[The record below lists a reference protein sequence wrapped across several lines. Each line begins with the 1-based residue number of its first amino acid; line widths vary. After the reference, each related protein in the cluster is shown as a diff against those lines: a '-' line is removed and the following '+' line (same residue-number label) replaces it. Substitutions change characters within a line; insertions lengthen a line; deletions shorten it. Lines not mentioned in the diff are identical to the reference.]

1 MCSPMS
7 LEVQLLDLAF
17 VAVPLF
23 PVRPGAP
30 KGPLDHDAIRRLR
43 PAAEAVVELQAP
55 QLARLASHS
64 VTLSPVRLA
73 GSVVGVL
80 IVAYPDAPHVAD
92 ERHLPTVSAWLR
104 TAVEQHL
111 ASQAAGADHLGAL
124 HEALRA
130 AAFDGSDRRLVA
142 VFAEALAVWHDI
154 EVVGY
159 VETAPG
165 VFTRAVSLAGRGQ
178 QVPPLVFPP
187 QAVPP
192 ALRLTRMPHTHV
204 NGADRGSA
212 ADALVITLSR
222 SAGSVWLLTLS
233 GEIDACD
240 PALLTGYVSALDI
253 VLALTTRGASAGVA
267 LAVASD
273 LAALSHQPRRALER
287 ALDRVRQ
294 ALAATAVR
302 LSVRNAGRSGVFTAP
317 PGGAD
322 AAPASTGAR
331 LTIERQTP
339 AIGRFAFEIERLAA
353 SPWTPI
359 EHAQARSV
367 ADVLEAWVER
377 REPAIDPDLAP
388 ATPPFDQS
396 IDDHVARTLARGEA
410 VTLAVFSCDPV
421 PTTRQAEA
429 LLTEAR
435 RVLRGGDDAGRLAD
449 GRLAFL
455 LTQTTASQA
464 PVVTRRLKGH
474 LARGA
479 AAAGIA
485 IVDEAFAT
493 RMPGQDAGGGLL
505 VEARPRGHA

>member
-80 IVAYPDAPHVAD
+80 IVAHSDAPHVAG

-154 EVVGY
+154 EVMGY

-187 QAVPP
+187 QA
-192 ALRLTRMPHTHV
+192 T
-204 NGADRGSA
+204 
-212 ADALVITLSR
+212 I
-222 SAGSVWLLTLS
+222 SVT
-233 GEIDACD
+233 
-240 PALLTGYVSALDI
+240 
-253 VLALTTRGASAGVA
+253 
-267 LAVASD
+267 
-273 LAALSHQPRRALER
+273 
-287 ALDRVRQ
+287 
-294 ALAATAVR
+294 
-302 LSVRNAGRSGVFTAP
+302 
-317 PGGAD
+317 
-322 AAPASTGAR
+322 
-331 LTIERQTP
+331 
-339 AIGRFAFEIERLAA
+339 
-353 SPWTPI
+353 
-359 EHAQARSV
+359 
-367 ADVLEAWVER
+367 
-377 REPAIDPDLAP
+377 
-388 ATPPFDQS
+388 
-396 IDDHVARTLARGEA
+396 
-410 VTLAVFSCDPV
+410 
-421 PTTRQAEA
+421 
-429 LLTEAR
+429 
-435 RVLRGGDDAGRLAD
+435 
-449 GRLAFL
+449 
-455 LTQTTASQA
+455 
-464 PVVTRRLKGH
+464 
-474 LARGA
+474 
-479 AAAGIA
+479 
-485 IVDEAFAT
+485 
-493 RMPGQDAGGGLL
+493 
-505 VEARPRGHA
+505 

>member
-1 MCSPMS
+1 
-7 LEVQLLDLAF
+7 
-17 VAVPLF
+17 
-23 PVRPGAP
+23 
-30 KGPLDHDAIRRLR
+30 
-43 PAAEAVVELQAP
+43 
-55 QLARLASHS
+55 
-64 VTLSPVRLA
+64 
-73 GSVVGVL
+73 
-80 IVAYPDAPHVAD
+80 
-92 ERHLPTVSAWLR
+92 
-104 TAVEQHL
+104 
-111 ASQAAGADHLGAL
+111 
-124 HEALRA
+124 
-130 AAFDGSDRRLVA
+130 
-142 VFAEALAVWHDI
+142 
-154 EVVGY
+154 
-159 VETAPG
+159 
-165 VFTRAVSLAGRGQ
+165 
-178 QVPPLVFPP
+178 
-187 QAVPP
+187 
-192 ALRLTRMPHTHV
+192 MPHTHV
-204 NGADRGSA
+204 NGAERGSA

-287 ALDRVRQ
+287 ALDRGRQ

-302 LSVRNAGRSGVFTAP
+302 LSMRNAGRSGVFTAP

-322 AAPASTGAR
+322 GAPSSTGAR

-377 REPAIDPDLAP
+377 REPAIDPDVAP
-388 ATPPFDQS
+388 TTPPFDQS

-410 VTLAVFSCDPV
+410 ITLAVFSCDRV
-421 PTTRQAEA
+421 PSTRQAEA

-464 PVVTRRLKGH
+464 PVVTRRLKAH

-505 VEARPRGHA
+505 LEARPRGHA